1 MHVRAYVTIIIKES
15 HGFERNWGTGGVR
28 EERRN
33 GGRDRN
39 SHIFVKKILKKKLQ
53 FRLKRKW
60 ERKKTKTKTLSSV
73 ASHSTEPFPM
83 SQTIP
88 AQN

>member
-1 MHVRAYVTIIIKES
+1 MHVGAYVTIIIKEG
-15 HGFERNWGTGGVR
+15 HGFERNWGTGRVR

-39 SHIFVKKILKKKLQ
+39 SHIFVKKYSKKKLQ

-60 ERKKTKTKTLSSV
+60 ERKKLKLK
-73 ASHSTEPFPM
+73 P
-83 SQTIP
+83 
-88 AQN
+88 

>member
-1 MHVRAYVTIIIKES
+1 MDLRGIRGA
-15 HGFERNWGTGGVR
+15 GGVR
-28 EERRN
+28 EESRN
-33 GGRDRN
+33 GGGDGN
-39 SHIFVKKILKKKLQ
+39 SHIFVNKILKKLQ
-53 FRLKRKW
+53 FKKNGR
-60 ERKKTKTKTLSSV
+60 EKTKTKTLSSV